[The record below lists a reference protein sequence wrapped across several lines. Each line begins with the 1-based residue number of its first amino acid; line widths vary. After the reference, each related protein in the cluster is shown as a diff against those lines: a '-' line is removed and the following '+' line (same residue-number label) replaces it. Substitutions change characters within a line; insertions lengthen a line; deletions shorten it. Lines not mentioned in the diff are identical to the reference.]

1 MAEERLQR
9 RLAAI
14 LVAVVGYSRLMEVDE
29 IGMLA
34 ALKARRAGIALAR
47 IAMPAAIVLFTGCA
61 TTHPLMPSPTVYVGQ
76 QAKPLFTDIPADRQ
90 KAPLDL
96 LYVTDRAPA
105 TEADKT
111 LPYSAERSHS
121 MAFGTVTIE
130 FGKEVPWDTLVG
142 QSTQSKRS
150 VPLDLKLG
158 PTTELGR
165 FPPIAYGLQATPA
178 GLVRDPATIDAHEKA
193 AAMLQAEVTRR
204 LADAPRKE
212 VVLFVHGYANT
223 FQDASFTMGE
233 LCHFLGREFV
243 CAVFTWPAGGSAG
256 LFFGY
261 NVDRESGEFA
271 VHHLKQAIRI
281 IADTPGVE
289 KVHLL
294 AHSRGTDV
302 LVTALR
308 ELEIEAYIGGLL
320 LESRFKIRNIV
331 LMSPDLDL
339 DVGIAKLF
347 SIESD
352 PDLPYGKAPE
362 PRAVFPHPKL
372 RLTVYT
378 SEGDKALSL
387 SEYLMGS
394 LHRIGRLDQTFLT
407 KEELAKSREI
417 AGFAAFIQVTDT
429 LGFLGH
435 SYFVSDPAVSS
446 DLVALI
452 RYGLEPGD
460 PGRPLE
466 EISKPFWKISGA
478 GAASE

>member
-1 MAEERLQR
+1 MSQPQLLPT
-9 RLAAI
+9 LAAI
-14 LVAVVGYSRLMEVDE
+14 
-29 IGMLA
+29 
-34 ALKARRAGIALAR
+34 ALI
-47 IAMPAAIVLFTGCA
+47 TGCA
-61 TTHPLMPSPTVYVGQ
+61 TTHPLMPSPTLYVGQ
-76 QAKPLFTDIPADRQ
+76 QAKPLFTDLLADS
-90 KAPLDL
+90 KTASVDL
-96 LYVTDRAPA
+96 LYVTDRAPG

-130 FGKEVPWDTLVG
+130 FGEAVAWDTLVA
-142 QSTQSKRS
+142 QSTLSKRS
-150 VPLDLKLG
+150 VPLDLRLG

-165 FPPIAYGLQATPA
+165 FPPIAYGVEATPA
-178 GLVRDPATIDAHEKA
+178 GLVRVPAAVDAHEKA

-204 LADAPRKE
+204 LAAAPRKE

-223 FQDASFTMGE
+223 FEDASFTMGE

-243 CAVFTWPAGGSAG
+243 CAVFTWPAGSSRG
-256 LFFGY
+256 LFMGY

-308 ELEIEAYIGGLL
+308 ELEIEAYISGLL
-320 LESRFKIRNIV
+320 LDSRFKVRNIV
-331 LMSPDLDL
+331 SMSPDLDL
-339 DVGIAKLF
+339 DVGIAKMF

-352 PDLPYGKAPE
+352 PDLPHGKGPD
-362 PRAVFPHPKL
+362 PRLVIPHPKL
-372 RLTVYT
+372 RLTVYM
-378 SEGDKALSL
+378 SPGDKALSA

-394 LHRIGRLDQTFLT
+394 LRRIGRLDETSLT
-407 KEELAKSREI
+407 KEQLAKAQGI
-417 AGFAAFIQVTDT
+417 AGFATFVQVTDT
-429 LGFLGH
+429 PGFLGH
-435 SYFVSDPAVSS
+435 SYFVSDPEVSS

-466 EISKPFWKISGA
+466 EVSRPFWKISRA
-478 GAASE
+478 RAASD

>member
-1 MAEERLQR
+1 LKPT
-9 RLAAI
+9 AAGANMSEQH
-14 LVAVVGYSRLMEVDE
+14 LSNDPHLW
-29 IGMLA
+29 
-34 ALKARRAGIALAR
+34 RAGIALAR

-61 TTHPLMPSPTVYVGQ
+61 TNHPLMPSPTVYVGQ

-121 MAFGTVTIE
+121 MAFGAVTIE
-130 FGKEVPWDTLVG
+130 FGKEVPWDTLVE
-142 QSTQSKRS
+142 QSTQRKRS

-158 PTTELGR
+158 PATELGR
-165 FPPIAYGLQATPA
+165 FPPISYGVAVTPA
-178 GLVRDPATIDAHEKA
+178 GLVRTPAAVDAHEKA
-193 AAMLQAEVTRR
+193 AAMLQAEVKRR
-204 LADAPRKE
+204 LGDAPRKE

-243 CAVFTWPAGGSAG
+243 CAIFTWPAGGSAG

-271 VHHLKQAIRI
+271 VFHLKQAIRI

-302 LVTALR
+302 LTTALR
-308 ELEIEAYIGGLL
+308 ELEIEAYINGLL
-320 LESRFKIRNIV
+320 LDSRFKVRNIV

-339 DVGIAKLF
+339 DVAVAKLF

-352 PDLPYGKAPE
+352 PDLPYGKAPN
-362 PRAVFPHPKL
+362 PRFVFPHPTL
-372 RLTVYT
+372 RLTVYM
-378 SEGDKALSL
+378 SEGDKALGL
-387 SEYLMGS
+387 AEYLMGS
-394 LHRIGRLDQTFLT
+394 LRRLGRVNRALLT
-407 KEELAKSREI
+407 EEQLAKSREV

-429 LGFLGH
+429 LDFIGH

-446 DLVALI
+446 DLVSLI

-466 EISKPFWKISGA
+466 EVSKPFWKISPARATG
-478 GAASE
+478 E

>member
-1 MAEERLQR
+1 
-9 RLAAI
+9 
-14 LVAVVGYSRLMEVDE
+14 
-29 IGMLA
+29 
-34 ALKARRAGIALAR
+34 
-47 IAMPAAIVLFTGCA
+47 MPT
-61 TTHPLMPSPTVYVGQ
+61 PTAYVGK
-76 QAKPLFTDIPADRQ
+76 QAKPLFVDLPADSQ
-90 KAPLDL
+90 KPPLDL
-96 LYVTDRAPA
+96 LYVTDRAPG

-130 FGKEVPWDTLVG
+130 FGKGVSWDTLVTE
-142 QSTQSKRS
+142 STESKRS

-165 FPPIAYGLQATPA
+165 FPPIAYGVEATPA
-178 GLVRDPATIDAHEKA
+178 GLVRAPAAVDAHEKA
-193 AAMLQAEVTRR
+193 AATLQAEVTRR
-204 LADAPRKE
+204 LAVAPRKE
-212 VVLFVHGYANT
+212 VVLFVHGYHNT

-243 CAVFTWPAGGSAG
+243 CAVFTWPAGGSRG
-256 LFFGY
+256 VFMGY

-320 LESRFKIRNIV
+320 LDSRFKIRNIV
-331 LMSPDLDL
+331 LMSPDLDI
-339 DVGIAKLF
+339 DVGVAKMF

-352 PDLPYGKAPE
+352 PDLPNGKAPN
-362 PRAVFPHPKL
+362 PRLVLPHPKL
-372 RLTVYT
+372 RLTVYM
-378 SEGDKALSL
+378 SPGDKALSA

-394 LHRIGRLDQTFLT
+394 LRRMGRLDETALT
-407 KEELAKSREI
+407 KEQLAKSRGI

-429 LGFLGH
+429 PGFLGH

-446 DLVALI
+446 DLVAVV

-466 EISKPFWKISGA
+466 EISRPFWKILRA
-478 GAASE
+478 RPASQ

>member
-1 MAEERLQR
+1 MKRAAMPSILLGMMQA
-9 RLAAI
+9 LAAI
-14 LVAVVGYSRLMEVDE
+14 L
-29 IGMLA
+29 
-34 ALKARRAGIALAR
+34 
-47 IAMPAAIVLFTGCA
+47 AAIVLSTGCA
-61 TTHPLMPSPTVYVGQ
+61 HTYPLMPTPTVYVGQ
-76 QAKPLFTDIPADRQ
+76 QAKPLFADIPADSQ
-90 KAPLDL
+90 KTSVDL
-96 LYVTDRAPA
+96 LYITNRAPGTGA
-105 TEADKT
+105 TKT

-130 FGKEVPWDTLVG
+130 FGEGVPWNTLVA
-142 QSTQSKRS
+142 QSTLSKRS

-165 FPPIAYGLQATPA
+165 FPPITYGLEVTSA
-178 GLVRDPATIDAHEKA
+178 GLVRTPAAVDAHEKA
-193 AAMLQAEVTRR
+193 AAALQAEVARR
-204 LADAPRKE
+204 LAAAPRKE
-212 VVLFVHGYANT
+212 VVLYVHGYANT

-243 CAVFTWPAGGSAG
+243 CAIFTWPAGGSRG

-271 VHHLKQAIRI
+271 VFHLKQAIRI

-289 KVHLL
+289 RVHLL

-308 ELEIEAYIGGLL
+308 ELEIEAYINGLL
-320 LESRFKIRNIV
+320 LDSRFKVRNIV
-331 LMSPDLDL
+331 LMSPDLDF
-339 DVGIAKLF
+339 DVAIAKLF

-352 PDLPYGKAPE
+352 VDLPSGKAPN
-362 PRAVFPHPKL
+362 PRFVFPHPEL
-372 RLTVYT
+372 RLTIYV
-378 SEGDKALSL
+378 SEGDKALGV

-394 LHRIGRLDQTFLT
+394 LRRLGRVQQSILSKEDLD
-407 KEELAKSREI
+407 KSRAI
-417 AGFAAFIQVTDT
+417 VGFAAFIEVTDT
-429 LGFLGH
+429 FGFIGH

-452 RYGLEPGD
+452 RYGLEPGA

-466 EISKPFWKISGA
+466 EISKPFWKISPRA
-478 GAASE
+478 DAN

>member
-1 MAEERLQR
+1 
-9 RLAAI
+9 
-14 LVAVVGYSRLMEVDE
+14 
-29 IGMLA
+29 
-34 ALKARRAGIALAR
+34 
-47 IAMPAAIVLFTGCA
+47 MPT
-61 TTHPLMPSPTVYVGQ
+61 PTVYVGQ
-76 QAKPLFTDIPADRQ
+76 QAKPLFADIPAASQ
-90 KAPLDL
+90 KASIDL
-96 LYVTDRAPA
+96 LYVTNRAPG
-105 TEADKT
+105 TEAAKT

-121 MAFGTVTIE
+121 MAFGAVTIE
-130 FGKEVPWDTLVG
+130 FGEGVPWNTLVA
-142 QSTQSKRS
+142 QSTVSERS
-150 VPLDLKLG
+150 VPLDLRLG

-165 FPPIAYGLQATPA
+165 FPAISYGVEATPA
-178 GLVRDPATIDAHEKA
+178 GLVRTPAAIGAHEKA
-193 AAMLQAEVTRR
+193 AAALQAEVARR
-204 LADAPRKE
+204 LAAAPRKE

-243 CAVFTWPAGGSAG
+243 CAIFTWPAGGSRG

-271 VHHLKQAIRI
+271 VFHLKQAIRI

-289 KVHLL
+289 RMHLL

-308 ELEIEAYIGGLL
+308 ELEIEAYITGRLL
-320 LESRFKIRNIV
+320 DSRFKVRNIV

-339 DVGIAKLF
+339 DVSIAKLF

-352 PDLPYGKAPE
+352 PDLPYRNAPN
-362 PRAVFPHPKL
+362 PRFVFPHPTL

-378 SEGDKALSL
+378 SEGDKALSFA
-387 SEYLMGS
+387 EFLMGS
-394 LHRIGRLDQTFLT
+394 LRRMGRVKQSTLD
-407 KEELAKSREI
+407 KEDLDKSRAI
-417 AGFAAFIQVTDT
+417 AGWATFIEVTET
-429 LGFLGH
+429 TGFIGH

-466 EISKPFWKISGA
+466 ELSRPFWKIPRA
-478 GAASE
+478 RAASD

>member
-1 MAEERLQR
+1 
-9 RLAAI
+9 
-14 LVAVVGYSRLMEVDE
+14 
-29 IGMLA
+29 ML
-34 ALKARRAGIALAR
+34 
-47 IAMPAAIVLFTGCA
+47 AAIVLFTGCA
-61 TTHPLMPSPTVYVGQ
+61 TTHPLMPTPTAYVGK
-76 QAKPLFTDIPADRQ
+76 QAKPLFADLPADSQ

-121 MAFGTVTIE
+121 MAFGAVTIE
-130 FGKEVPWDTLVG
+130 FGKGVSWDTLVAE
-142 QSTQSKRS
+142 STESKRS

-165 FPPIAYGLQATPA
+165 FPPIAYGVEATPA
-178 GLVRDPATIDAHEKA
+178 GLVRAPAAVDAHEKA

-204 LADAPRKE
+204 LAAAPRKE

-243 CAVFTWPAGGSAG
+243 CAVFTWPAGGSRG
-256 LFFGY
+256 LFMGY

-320 LESRFKIRNIV
+320 LDSRFKIRNIV
-331 LMSPDLDL
+331 LMSPDLDI
-339 DVGIAKLF
+339 DVGVAKMF

-352 PDLPYGKAPE
+352 PDLPNGKAPN
-362 PRAVFPHPKL
+362 PRLVLPHPKL
-372 RLTVYT
+372 RLTVYM
-378 SEGDKALSL
+378 SQGDKALSA

-394 LHRIGRLDQTFLT
+394 LRRIGRLDQTLLT
-407 KEELAKSREI
+407 KEQLAKSQGI

-429 LGFLGH
+429 PGFLGH

-446 DLVALI
+446 DLVAVDSL
-452 RYGLEPGD
+452 
-460 PGRPLE
+460 
-466 EISKPFWKISGA
+466 WT
-478 GAASE
+478 

>member
-1 MAEERLQR
+1 MSEQHPSSDLHPR
-9 RLAAI
+9 RPA
-14 LVAVVGYSRLMEVDE
+14 
-29 IGMLA
+29 
-34 ALKARRAGIALAR
+34 IALER
-47 IAMPAAIVLFTGCA
+47 IAMLAAIVLITGCA
-61 TTHPLMPSPTVYVGQ
+61 TTHPLMPSPTVYVGK
-76 QAKPLFTDIPADRQ
+76 QAKPLFADVPADSQ
-90 KAPLDL
+90 KASLDL

-111 LPYSAERSHS
+111 LPYSAERSRS
-121 MAFGTVTIE
+121 MTFGAVTIE
-130 FGKEVPWDTLVG
+130 FGKEVPWDTLVA
-142 QSTQSKRS
+142 QSTQSKRA

-158 PTTELGR
+158 PATELGR
-165 FPPIAYGLQATPA
+165 FPPIPYGVEATPA
-178 GLVRDPATIDAHEKA
+178 GLVRVPAAVDAHEKA
-193 AAMLQAEVTRR
+193 AAALQAEVTRR

-243 CAVFTWPAGGSAG
+243 CAVFTWPAGGSRG
-256 LFFGY
+256 LLMGY

-308 ELEIEAYIGGLL
+308 ELEIEAYTGGLL
-320 LESRFKIRNIV
+320 LDSRFKVRNIV
-331 LMSPDLDL
+331 LMSPDLDI
-339 DVGIAKLF
+339 DVGTAKMF

-352 PDLPYGKAPE
+352 PDLPHGKAPD
-362 PRAVFPHPKL
+362 PRLVLPHPKL
-372 RLTVYT
+372 RLTVYV
-378 SEGDKALSL
+378 SPGDKALSAA
-387 SEYLMGS
+387 EYLMGS
-394 LHRIGRLDQTFLT
+394 LRRIGRLDETSLT
-407 KEELAKSREI
+407 KEQLAKSQAI
-417 AGFAAFIQVTDT
+417 AGFAAFVEVTDT
-429 LGFLGH
+429 PGFLGH

-446 DLVALI
+446 DLVAVI

-466 EISKPFWKISGA
+466 EVSRPFWKISRA
-478 GAASE
+478 RPASD

>member
-1 MAEERLQR
+1 MTATWPLHTGMR
-9 RLAAI
+9 RIAMLAAI
-14 LVAVVGYSRLMEVDE
+14 A
-29 IGMLA
+29 
-34 ALKARRAGIALAR
+34 
-47 IAMPAAIVLFTGCA
+47 LFTGCA
-61 TTHPLMPSPTVYVGQ
+61 TTYPLMPTPTVYVGPQ
-76 QAKPLFTDIPADRQ
+76 GKPLFADVPAADQ
-90 KAPLDL
+90 KASIDL
-96 LYVTDRAPA
+96 LYVTDRAPG
-105 TEADKT
+105 TEAAKT

-121 MAFGTVTIE
+121 MAFGTVTVE
-130 FGKEVPWDTLVG
+130 FGEGVPWDTLVA
-142 QSTQSKRS
+142 QSTLSKRS

-165 FPPIAYGLQATPA
+165 FPPISYGVEPTPA
-178 GLVRDPATIDAHEKA
+178 GLVRTPAAIDAHEKA
-193 AAMLQAEVTRR
+193 AAMLQGEVARR
-204 LADAPRKE
+204 LGAAPRKE

-243 CAVFTWPAGGSAG
+243 CAIFTWPAGGSRG

-271 VHHLKQAIRI
+271 VHHLKQAIRL

-320 LESRFKIRNIV
+320 LDSRFKVRNIV

-339 DVGIAKLF
+339 DVGVAKLF

-352 PDLPYGKAPE
+352 PDLPYGKAPN
-362 PRAVFPHPKL
+362 PRLVFPHPKL

-378 SEGDKALSL
+378 SEGDKALSV
-387 SEYLMGS
+387 SEWLMGS
-394 LHRIGRLDQTFLT
+394 LRRMGRVDQAIAQQGTARQVAGRSPASPPL
-407 KEELAKSREI
+407 SRSP
-417 AGFAAFIQVTDT
+417 DT
-429 LGFLGH
+429 
-435 SYFVSDPAVSS
+435 PVSS
-446 DLVALI
+446 ATA
-452 RYGLEPGD
+452 
-460 PGRPLE
+460 
-466 EISKPFWKISGA
+466 ISSPTLR
-478 GAASE
+478 